1 MMNFTKSDSKRCQNP
16 KAKREMSIENTG
28 KLYVRIGQTGRTEV
42 CESSSETRKST
53 SLLRKAAR
61 QTRRRPIL
69 LLLAVL
75 AFALL
80 FLLLTGYGS
89 DQRTGRIMGKKSA
102 DYRKICCLAYSN
114 SSDGPCQLMHYVTPD
129 GMVSLAIP
137 SDYKRME
144 GRTDQVFLSEDNRI
158 SILLEVIDTEEA
170 PISLRT
176 LHRLTLE
183 NITAELSAVRIAEP
197 RFFIT
202 RGGNEA
208 FDTSMKDEHYE
219 YGIVTAASQSR
230 FATVILAAE
239 RTNDDALKTQLEDLI
254 SATGLSLFVN

>member
-1 MMNFTKSDSKRCQNP
+1 
-16 KAKREMSIENTG
+16 
-28 KLYVRIGQTGRTEV
+28 
-42 CESSSETRKST
+42 
-53 SLLRKAAR
+53 
-61 QTRRRPIL
+61 
-69 LLLAVL
+69 
-75 AFALL
+75 
-80 FLLLTGYGS
+80 
-89 DQRTGRIMGKKSA
+89 
-102 DYRKICCLAYSN
+102 
-114 SSDGPCQLMHYVTPD
+114 MHYVTPD
-129 GMVSLAIP
+129 GMVSLAIL

-144 GRTDQVFLSEDNRI
+144 GRTDQVFLSEDNRV

-183 NITAELSAVRIAEP
+183 NITAELSAARTAEP

-208 FDTSMKDEHYE
+208 FDTRMKDEHYE

-239 RTNDDALKTQLEDLI
+239 RTNDDALQTQLEDLI